1 MLTSHY
7 VYQFIYKFFIN
18 YLDEMAT
25 LVQSVVVYVSGK
37 YYDYLFWPQFLL
49 VAQDVW
55 NSIESCL
62 CDTYESLLVLREN
75 SGSSRS
81 IGGGEVST
89 STFLAGPW
97 VRYPAVVLGAPE
109 E

>member
-37 YYDYLFWPQFLL
+37 YYDYLF
-49 VAQDVW
+49 
-55 NSIESCL
+55 
-62 CDTYESLLVLREN
+62 
-75 SGSSRS
+75 
-81 IGGGEVST
+81 
-89 STFLAGPW
+89 
-97 VRYPAVVLGAPE
+97 
-109 E
+109 